1 MTHGFGPSTTSVSAY
16 AMWMDLANFVQGM
29 DIVVIVAGVLAAAR
43 WGCYGSMLARI
54 LLNQV
59 AARWEWERELGDD
72 GTGTYTGWR
81 RLKNHLDIGLGE
93 GTSGCR
99 TPYPPGVSRGRD
111 LFTRPRVE
119 SPHPTRLCSGP
130 MELGQSRIPL
140 YENGSLN
147 CSMKDIPTEVLVLSS
162 TPYHCL

>member
-1 MTHGFGPSTTSVSAY
+1 MTHGSGPSTTSVSAY

-43 WGCYGSMLARI
+43 RGRYGSDVSTDSTEPGGSAMGMGAGIGGL
-54 LLNQV
+54 
-59 AARWEWERELGDD
+59 W
-72 GTGTYTGWR
+72 TGTYTGWR
-81 RLKNHLDIGLGE
+81 RLKNHVDIGLGE

-99 TPYPPGVSRGRD
+99 TPYPPGVSRGKD

-147 CSMKDIPTEVLVLSS
+147 CSMKDIPTEVSVLSS
-162 TPYHCL
+162 TPYRCL